1 MAFAHISSDERP
13 VVTATLS
20 SSDLW
25 ISAALIGSFSTIAA
39 HTLTTLAVAALMLI
53 TLPGRYL
60 RTARFATTGYAH
72 PNNWTRRCSI
82 ENRGG
87 HAMPTDA
94 LGVYLND
101 HLAGSVIALEL
112 LEHLRNET
120 SDSHDEV
127 TLASIQAAI
136 EADRQT
142 LEDLITA
149 LDIDISQ
156 PRQAL
161 AWVTEKLGQVK
172 LRIDD
177 PSHGA
182 LRRLEALETVAIG
195 ISGKRALWRA
205 LEAIAAGYPTLYR
218 IDFPTLLRRADEQL
232 DVVEGLRLKAARD
245 ALSNNQ

>member
-1 MAFAHISSDERP
+1 MHVRLTVHGAA
-13 VVTATLS
+13 ATV
-20 SSDLW
+20 
-25 ISAALIGSFSTIAA
+25 A
-39 HTLTTLAVAALMLI
+39 LAVAALMLI

-60 RTARFATTGYAH
+60 RTAGFATTGYAQC
-72 PNNWTRRCSI
+72 NQRSQRCSI
-82 ENRGG
+82 DSGG
-87 HAMPTDA
+87 EHAMPTDA

-112 LEHLRNET
+112 LEQLRNET
-120 SDSHDEV
+120 SDSNDTL
-127 TLASIQAAI
+127 TLANIQAEI

-142 LEDLITA
+142 LEDLITT

-172 LRIDD
+172 LHVDD

-205 LEAIAAGYPTLYR
+205 LEAIAAGYPALYR